1 MHRLA
6 VAWFGFFS
14 AILWIAISST
24 IMVEA
29 ISAIGNTFGIPDI
42 VMGFTI
48 VAAGTSIPDLLS
60 SVVVAR
66 EGRGDMAVSSSIGSN
81 IFDILVGL
89 PLPWL
94 VFSIYW
100 GRPVIVQTEAIGASI
115 IILIA
120 MLFVVLLAIV
130 AFKWRMTKGLGV
142 VMFLLYVLF
151 VAQDVYRNLAE
162 I

>member
-6 VAWFGFFS
+6 VAWFGFLV
-14 AILWIAISST
+14 AIFWIAISSV

-29 ISAIGNTFGIPDI
+29 TSAIGSTLGIPDI
-42 VMGFTI
+42 VIGFTV

-89 PLPWL
+89 PVPWL
-94 VFSIYW
+94 VFSIYR
-100 GRPVIVQTEAIGASI
+100 GRPVIVQTEAIGVSI
-115 IILIA
+115 VILIA
-120 MLFVVLLAIV
+120 MLVAVILAIV
-130 AFKWRMTKGLGV
+130 AFKWRMTKALGV
-142 VMFLLYVLF
+142 VMFILYIVF
-151 VAQDVYRNLAE
+151 VTQDVYRNVAK